1 MGVPIK
7 ELVVVSGKGGTGK
20 TSITG
25 ALATLIPDKVLA
37 DCDVD
42 AANLQLILGGEQLAA
57 GPFESGWEIS
67 VDSTVCIQ
75 CSKCGGLCQFGAIDN
90 GKLIAPLL
98 CEGCGVC
105 ADHCPTQAIAMQPR
119 NAGEWK
125 IWQTPYGMMANA
137 DLGVAIENSGKLVC
151 KVKGLARE
159 MSTERNATLI
169 LTDGPPGIGCPAM
182 AAITGATLVLAG
194 VEPTLSALH
203 DAQRLFELTE
213 HFRIPLCVCIN
224 KSDLHSEVRQQIRDW
239 CATNRIQVTGEI
251 SYRDEFR
258 QALKESRTVM
268 TGADEDLKSQIVK
281 LWQQLEHRLANSNK
295 G

>member
-1 MGVPIK
+1 MGMPIK

-25 ALATLIPDKVLA
+25 ALATLIPNKVLA

-42 AANLQLILGGEQLAA
+42 AANLQLILGGDPLTS
-57 GPFESGWEIS
+57 GVFESGWEIS
-67 VDSTVCIQ
+67 VDSAACIQ
-75 CSKCGGLCQFGAIDN
+75 CNQCGALCQFGAIDN

-105 ADHCPTQAIAMQPR
+105 ADHCPTAAIAMQPR

-125 IWQTPYGMMANA
+125 TWQTAYGMMANA

-159 MSTERNATLI
+159 MATALRAPLI
-169 LTDGPPGIGCPAM
+169 LTDGPPGIGCPAI
-182 AAITGATLVLAG
+182 AAITGATLVLAV

-203 DAQRLFELTE
+203 DVERLFELTE
-213 HFRIPLCVCIN
+213 HFKIPLCVCIN
-224 KSDLHSEVRQQIRDW
+224 KSDLHTGVRQQIRDW
-239 CATNRIQVTGEI
+239 CMANSIQIAGEI
-251 SYRDEFR
+251 AYRDEFR
-258 QALKESRTVM
+258 QALQDSRTVM
-268 TGADEDLKSQIVK
+268 SGTDEELKSQVVK
-281 LWQQLEHRLANSNK
+281 LWQQLETRLANSNK

>member
-1 MGVPIK
+1 MGMPIK

-25 ALATLIPDKVLA
+25 ALATLIPNKVLA

-42 AANLQLILGGEQLAA
+42 AANLQLILGGELIST

-67 VDSTVCIQ
+67 VDSAACIQ
-75 CSKCGGLCQFGAIDN
+75 CNKCGALCQFSAIDN
-90 GKLIAPLL
+90 GKLIGPLL

-105 ADHCPTQAIAMQPR
+105 ADHCPTAAIAMQPR
-119 NAGEWK
+119 NAGDWK
-125 IWQTPYGMMANA
+125 TWQTAYGMMANA

-151 KVKGLARE
+151 KVKGLARD
-159 MSTERNATLI
+159 MATELSAPLI
-169 LTDGPPGIGCPAM
+169 LTDGPPGIGCPAI
-182 AAITGATLVLAG
+182 AAITGASLVLAV

-224 KSDLHSEVRQQIRDW
+224 KSDLHSGVRQQIHDW
-239 CATNRIQVTGEI
+239 CATNSIQIAGEI
-251 SYRDEFR
+251 AYRDEFR
-258 QALKESRTVM
+258 QALQDNRTVM
-268 TGADEDLKSQIVK
+268 SGTDEVLKSQVVK
-281 LWQQLEHRLANSNK
+281 LWQQLEIRLANSK
-295 G
+295 

>member
-1 MGVPIK
+1 MGLPIK

-42 AANLQLILGGEQLAA
+42 AANLQLILGGEQIDA

-67 VDSTVCIQ
+67 VDSSVCIQ
-75 CSKCGGLCQFGAIDN
+75 CSKCGAVCQFGAIDN
-90 GKLIAPLL
+90 GKFSAPLL

-105 ADHCPTQAIAMQPR
+105 ADHCPTAAIAMQPR

-125 IWQTPYGMMANA
+125 TWQTPYGMMATA

-159 MSTERNATLI
+159 MATENSASLI
-169 LTDGPPGIGCPAM
+169 LTDGPPGIGCPAI
-182 AAITGATLVLAG
+182 AAITGASLVLAV

-203 DAQRLFELTE
+203 DVQRLFELTE
-213 HFRIPLCVCIN
+213 HFKIPLCVCIN
-224 KSDLHSEVRQQIRDW
+224 KSDLHTGVHQQILDW
-239 CATNRIQVTGEI
+239 CATNRIQVAGEI

-258 QALKESRTVM
+258 QALQENRTVM
-268 TGADEDLKSQIVK
+268 TGSDEELKSQIVK
-281 LWQQLEHRLANSNK
+281 LWQQLGHQLANSNK

>member
-1 MGVPIK
+1 M
-7 ELVVVSGKGGTGK
+7 
-20 TSITG
+20 
-25 ALATLIPDKVLA
+25 
-37 DCDVD
+37 D
-42 AANLQLILGGEQLAA
+42 AANLQLILGGEQLTA

-67 VDSTVCIQ
+67 VDSLACIQ
-75 CSKCGGLCQFGAIDN
+75 CNKCGVLCQFGAIDN

-105 ADHCPTQAIAMQPR
+105 ADHCPTKAIAMQPR

-151 KVKGLARE
+151 KVKELARE
-159 MSTERNATLI
+159 MAAKRNAPLI
-169 LTDGPPGIGCPAM
+169 LTDGPPGIGCPAI
-182 AAITGATLVLAG
+182 AAITGATLVLAV

-203 DAQRLFELTE
+203 DALRLFELTE
-213 HFRIPLCVCIN
+213 HFKIPLCVCIN
-224 KSDLHSEVRQQIRDW
+224 KSDLHTGVRQQIRDW
-239 CATNRIQVTGEI
+239 CAANSVQVVGEI

-258 QALKESRTVM
+258 QALQDSRTVM
-268 TGADEDLKSQIVK
+268 SGTDEELKSQIVK